1 MTGRADPRYDA
12 RVAVY
17 PGSFDP
23 LTNGHVDII
32 RRSRRL
38 FDRVIVAVVRGREDR
53 PGMFTWEE
61 RIDLLRKAVEHL
73 PTVEVEGFDE
83 MTVEF
88 AKRKGAVAI
97 VRGIRAVTDFEIEF
111 DMALMNRKM
120 APHLESVYLM
130 ASQDYLFISASR
142 IREVSR
148 LGYDVADLVPP
159 HVRTAIRQKL
169 GFEPVSG

>member
-1 MTGRADPRYDA
+1 MRI
-12 RVAVY
+12 AVY
-17 PGSFDP
+17 PGGFDP
-23 LTNGHVDII
+23 VTNGHLDLV
-32 RRSRRL
+32 RRMTHL
-38 FDRVIVAVVRGREDR
+38 FDRVIVAVVKGRDR

-61 RIDLLRKAVEHL
+61 RVDLVSRAVEDL
-73 PTVEVEGFDE
+73 PNVEVEGFDE

-97 VRGIRAVTDFEIEF
+97 VRGIRAVSDFEVEF

-130 ASQDYLFISASR
+130 ANQDFLFVSASR

-159 HVRTAIRQKL
+159 HVRTALRLKL
-169 GFEPVSG
+169 GLQ